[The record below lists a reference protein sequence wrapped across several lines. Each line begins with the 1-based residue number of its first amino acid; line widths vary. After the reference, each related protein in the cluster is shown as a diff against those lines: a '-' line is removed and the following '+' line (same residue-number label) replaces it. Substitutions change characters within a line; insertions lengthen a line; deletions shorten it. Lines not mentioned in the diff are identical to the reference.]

1 MIITSARVRR
11 GTLRDPAQPARLRR
25 RGAAATFRDRIGTGR
40 KVAIQILEFF
50 DRVGMSRR
58 IGDSHKL
65 FQDSLMQVR

>member
-1 MIITSARVRR
+1 
-11 GTLRDPAQPARLRR
+11 
-25 RGAAATFRDRIGTGR
+25 
-40 KVAIQILEFF
+40 VAIQILEFF